1 MKSVKLLL
9 ISLII
14 LTTCFAVISQVR
26 SEKSNSAKLA
36 PIAQEI
42 RSSAAYAEVLLRK
55 TELLS
60 ELEALLVIYKEG
72 FPKVKELR
80 YKLHELEKALS
91 RISNVKA
98 VNASKLTLA
107 LGKLLVRKVEL
118 STEHWLLKSRFS
130 NEHPKVKKA
139 KRKLE
144 IFENAIK
151 EIL

>member
-1 MKSVKLLL
+1 MKSVKLLS

-14 LTTCFAVISQVR
+14 LTPCFAVISQVR

-60 ELEALLVIYKEG
+60 ELEALLIIYKEG

-80 YKLHELEKALS
+80 YKLRELEKALS

-98 VNASKLTLA
+98 NNASKLTLA

-130 NEHPKVKKA
+130 DEHPKVKKA